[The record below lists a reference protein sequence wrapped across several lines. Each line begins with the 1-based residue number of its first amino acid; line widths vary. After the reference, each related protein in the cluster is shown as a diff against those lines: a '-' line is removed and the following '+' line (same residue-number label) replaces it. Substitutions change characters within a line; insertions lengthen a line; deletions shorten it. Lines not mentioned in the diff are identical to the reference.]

1 MQDKARA
8 DLRPS
13 EFTLSVAPHAAGQ
26 RLDTYVAGA
35 AGVSRSKAKELVLSG
50 HVTLDGKPAK
60 PAQVVRAGQVVRV
73 TLRPPEEPPEP
84 VAEDLPVSVVYEDDD
99 LAVVDKPAGLAV
111 HPGAGRPRGTLV
123 NALLAR
129 LGRLS
134 RMDPTRPG
142 IVHRLDKDTS
152 GLLVVAKTEEAH
164 RALSSQIARRAAQ
177 RWYLALLRG
186 QVPWKERTVSAPIAR
201 HPVHRQRMAVVPGG
215 REATT
220 HFRVLEHL
228 ASYTLVECR
237 LLTGRTHQIRV
248 HARFVGHP
256 VAGDPVYGRRG
267 ELGLARQFLHAWRLQ
282 FTHPR
287 TGQVMDFTSPLPPD
301 LQEVLESL
309 RRKRATGSEKE
320 RR

>member
-1 MQDKARA
+1 MG
-8 DLRPS
+8 P
-13 EFTLSVAPHAAGQ
+13 EAAGR
-26 RLDTYVAGA
+26 RLDAYVAA
-35 AGVSRSKAKELVLSG
+35 VAGLSRSRAKQLVLEG
-50 HVTLDGKPAK
+50 RVTVDRRPATKPS
-60 PAQVVRAGQVVRV
+60 QVLRTGQVVTARV
-73 TLRPPEEPPEP
+73 PPPVEAEEPVP
-84 VAEDLPVSVVYEDDD
+84 EDLPVSVVYEDDD

-123 NALLAR
+123 NALLSR

-134 RMDPTRPG
+134 RLDPSRPG

-164 RALSSQIARRAAQ
+164 RALSGQIARRTAQ
-177 RWYLALLRG
+177 RWYWALLRG
-186 QVPWKERTVSAPIAR
+186 EVPWEEHTLSAPIAR

-220 HFRVLEHL
+220 HFRVVERFRG
-228 ASYTLVECR
+228 YTLVECR

-248 HARFVGHP
+248 HARHMGYP
-256 VAGDPVYGRRG
+256 VAGDPTYGRRG
-267 ELGLARQFLHAWRLQ
+267 ELGLARQFLHAWRLA

-287 TGQVMDFTSPLPPD
+287 TGKPMEFTSPLPAD
-301 LQEVLESL
+301 LQQVLDGL
-309 RRKRATGSEKE
+309 RRNAGACLGGSPKASRAGG